1 MTFEILYIILVI
13 RSNYEIAT
21 ENFNFGGIWMDY
33 TNGKTEGTQK
43 RTSKPT
49 VFGKEVRKVRLD
61 RDMTLGS
68 MASDLDYSPAYLS
81 AIEIGKREIPD
92 DLVQKLAERYGL
104 SDAEEDAL
112 YRAQMDVRGN
122 VSVQLGSTEDSP
134 ERRELAVEFARDFAK
149 LNTLN
154 TEQLKNLLEAF
165 RSATQGGVNGN

>member
-33 TNGKTEGTQK
+33 TNGKTERTQK

-49 VFGKEVRKVRLD
+49 VFGKEVRKVRLG
-61 RDMTLGS
+61 RDMTLGN
-68 MASDLDYSPAYLS
+68 MADDLGYSPAYLS

-92 DLVQKLAERYGL
+92 DLVQKLAERYAL

-122 VSVQLGSTEDSP
+122 VSVQLGSAQDSP

-154 TEQLKNLLEAF
+154 NEQLRNLLEAF